1 MPTKT
6 EKDSVTGTETTGH
19 EWDGIKELNTPLP
32 KWWLYVLYATIAYS
46 LVYWVLYPSIP
57 GITGYFGGVLGT
69 NNRIALDDK
78 LATAEARQAVYL
90 DRIAAQETAEIAGD
104 QELLGFALAGG
115 RSAFADNCAPCHGL
129 GGAGQLGYP
138 SLADDVWLWGGTLE
152 EIETTLLYGIR
163 SDHEDTHVSEMPAF
177 GSDEILA
184 KDEIA
189 AVADYVL
196 SLSGAAGN
204 EAGNEAGKPAAA
216 EAGEQ
221 AAAEAG
227 AQVGAQVGAEV
238 GAEIYADN
246 CAACHGEGGEGDP
259 SLGAP
264 RLNDQI
270 WLYGGTR
277 GDIMAQVNKPQHGVM
292 PAWTGRLDPATI
304 KMLSVYVHS
313 LGGGQ

>member
-1 MPTKT
+1 MPTKA

-32 KWWLYVLYATIAYS
+32 KWWLYVMYATIAYS

-69 NNRIALDDK
+69 NNRVALDDK
-78 LATAEARQAVYL
+78 LAAAEARQATYL
-90 DRIAAQETAEIAGD
+90 ERIAAQDTAGIAGD

-138 SLADDVWLWGGTLE
+138 SLADDVWLWGGSLE

-163 SDHEDTHVSEMPAF
+163 SGHEDAHVSEMPAF
-177 GSDEILA
+177 GTDEILA

-204 EAGNEAGKPAAA
+204 QAGNQAETAAGD
-216 EAGEQ
+216 Q
-221 AAAEAG
+221 AAIEA
-227 AQVGAQVGAEV
+227 AIEA

-246 CAACHGEGGEGDP
+246 CAACHGEAGEGDP
-259 SLGAP
+259 TLGAP

-270 WLYGGTR
+270 WLYGGTK